1 MSRTGGGAPS
11 LHQQLEHTA
20 RLLMRVRGG
29 ASLPDALAQLPP
41 AWRAGCQA
49 LGFHVM
55 RWRGSAEAAKDALV
69 ARPPAPEVDAL
80 LTCALALM
88 WPLDAP
94 PYSAHALVDEAV
106 KGAARLAPH
115 SKGFVNAVLR
125 NALRQGPG
133 LAALVAKSPAGR
145 HNHPAWWVRRLQH
158 DWPQA
163 AEAVM
168 QAAQQHPPLTL
179 RAHARYGGVQ
189 ALAPALDTAG
199 LAWQPLA
206 LPAAAL
212 GGPAC
217 SGGPGPGPAP
227 EPLATALPQ
236 AVVLERAVPVDQI
249 PGFAQGHWSVQD
261 AAAQLAAPLLLRG
274 LKRLGQAAGTPASPR
289 PRVLDACAAPGGK
302 TAHLL
307 ELADLDLWALD
318 ADAQRL
324 KRVEDNLRRL
334 NLPWPQPGPSA
345 AAGQTE
351 LRAVDARAV
360 QTWWDGQPFDAVL
373 LDAPCSASGIVRR
386 QPDARWLRRDSDIA
400 ALVRLQ
406 AELLDALWPLVRPGG
421 CLLYATCSVFKA
433 EGAEQID
440 AFLQRHGLPAAVLDP
455 ASPGHLLPLTDNP
468 SSGVAAAP
476 GRPQPACDGFFY
488 ALLHKP

>member
-1 MSRTGGGAPS
+1 MSRIGGGAPS

-29 ASLPDALAQLPP
+29 ASLPDALQQLPP
-41 AWRAGCQA
+41 ALRAGCQA

-88 WPLDAP
+88 WPLNAP
-94 PYSAHALVDEAV
+94 PYTAHVLVDEAV
-106 KGAARLAPH
+106 KCAVRLAPH

-125 NALRQGPG
+125 NALRQGPA
-133 LAALVAKSPAGR
+133 LATRVAKSAAGR
-145 HNHPAWWVRRLQH
+145 HNHPAWWVHRLQV

-163 AEAVM
+163 ADGIL
-168 QAAQQHPPLTL
+168 QAAQEHPPLTL
-179 RAHARYGGVQ
+179 RAHARLGGVQ
-189 ALAPALDTAG
+189 ALAPALDEAG
-199 LAWQPLA
+199 LAWRPA
-206 LPAAAL
+206 GLPAAAL
-212 GGPAC
+212 GRTAPAQQGNTGQGPKRLA
-217 SGGPGPGPAP
+217 PAV
-227 EPLATALPQ
+227 PQ
-236 AVVLERAVPVDQI
+236 GVVLERAVPVDQI
-249 PGFAQGHWSVQD
+249 PGFARGHWSVQD
-261 AAAQLAAPLLLRG
+261 AAAQLAAPLLLWG
-274 LKRLGQAAGTPASPR
+274 LKHQGR

-324 KRVEDNLRRL
+324 DRVADNLQRL
-334 NLPWPQPGPSA
+334 NLPWPPA
-345 AAGQTE
+345 ADTAQAADGGRTE
-351 LRAVDARAV
+351 LRVADARAV
-360 QTWWDGQPFDAVL
+360 QTWWDGRPFDAVL

-421 CLLYATCSVFKA
+421 CLLYAMCSVFKA
-433 EGAEQID
+433 EGSHQID
-440 AFLQRHGLPAAVLDP
+440 AFLQRHGLPAGVLDP

-468 SSGVAAAP
+468 AVGAPAAP
-476 GRPQPACDGFFY
+476 GRPEPACDGFFY